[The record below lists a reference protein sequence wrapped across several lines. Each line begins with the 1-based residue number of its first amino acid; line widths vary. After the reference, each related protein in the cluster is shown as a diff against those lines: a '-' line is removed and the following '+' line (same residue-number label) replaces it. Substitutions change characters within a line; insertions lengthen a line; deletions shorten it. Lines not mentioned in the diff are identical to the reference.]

1 MDPTLTAVL
10 VGVAVLVLL
19 LAVAGRGGST
29 KQLERRLDRLERK
42 LDVLM
47 QHLDVPQPG
56 LAGPD
61 LAVDQDV
68 VALARAGRKIEAIKR
83 YRSSREWD
91 SRRRRTRWNGS
102 TEGTARHAGTCGATR
117 NRRDARSG
125 RASPVRGPAG
135 TGTGRTAQWV
145 ARRSRAQRAATAS
158 MSPVIRTAVKGNR
171 PHSHR

>member
-83 YRSSREWD
+83 YREL
-91 SRRRRTRWNGS
+91 TGVGLK
-102 TEGTARHAGTCGATR
+102 EAK
-117 NRRDARSG
+117 DAVER
-125 RASPVRGPAG
+125 
-135 TGTGRTAQWV
+135 
-145 ARRSRAQRAATAS
+145 
-158 MSPVIRTAVKGNR
+158 I
-171 PHSHR
+171 H